1 MNVRDFGTMK
11 NNLQKPKW
19 GVKTEWVPIEQLPT
33 TPGGITEI
41 AIDLETKDPRLKS
54 HGPGWATGHGDVVG
68 FAVAYEGFNAYLPIA
83 HEGGGNLDRGIVMRW
98 FQKEIASHPADK
110 IFFNAAYDAGWLGQI
125 GIKLEGKM
133 LDAMLAAPLLNEN
146 RFSYSLNS
154 VSYDYLGLMK
164 SEAALREAAQEF
176 GVDPKGELYKL
187 PACFVGEY
195 AEADAKL
202 TLDLWQVFKAE
213 LTKEDLWQVFEL
225 ETSVLPLCIEMTRR
239 GIRVDLDAAERLKQD
254 LLKIVKN
261 IQSGIKKETG
271 LAVELWAAAS
281 IAKVFDLLDIPYGRT
296 KTGLPSFTKNFLS
309 QHEHPIAQKIAE
321 AREYDKVGNTFLS
334 SILRYTEDGRIHGH
348 INQLRSDGGGTV
360 TGRISMSNPNLQQ
373 TPARNPAMARKI
385 RGLFLPEDGEQWAS
399 LDFDQQEPRILV
411 HFASLT
417 HKGLTGADDFV
428 KAYRTNPETDFH
440 QMVAD
445 IANIPRASAKT
456 INLGIMY
463 GMGQTRL
470 AEQLDVAPE
479 QAKRLMRQYHEDVPF
494 VKELTDAVTR
504 KVAHRDKGGFV
515 RSLLGRK
522 CRFDLWEPNLFVS
535 ARALPKEEAHIEYGD
550 NIKRAYLYRSLN
562 KLIQSSASD
571 MTKKSMAAVYR
582 ERGKVPLVQIHDEL
596 AFSVTE
602 ATEARDLCNIMESS
616 VELAVP
622 TPCDISLGPNWGALT
637 PVDKSD
643 RVLEIKD

>member
-1 MNVRDFGTMK
+1 MK
-11 NNLQKPKW
+11 DNLQKPKW

-41 AIDLETKDPRLKS
+41 AIDLETNDPRLKS

-68 FAVAYEGFNAYLPIA
+68 FAVAYERFNAYLPIA

-254 LLKIVKN
+254 LIKVVKN

-373 TPARNPAMARKI
+373 IPARNPDMAGKI

-417 HKGLTGADDFV
+417 HKGLTGADEFV
-428 KAYRTNPETDFH
+428 KAYRTDPETDFH

-602 ATEARDLCNIMESS
+602 VAEARDLCNIMESS

-622 TPCDISLGPNWGALT
+622 TPCDISLGPNWGDLT
-637 PVDKSD
+637 SVDKSD
-643 RVLEIKD
+643 RVPEIKD

>member
-1 MNVRDFGTMK
+1 VK

-19 GVKTEWVPIEQLPT
+19 GVKTEWVPIEQLPP
-33 TPGGITEI
+33 TPSGIKEI
-41 AIDLETKDPRLKS
+41 AIDLETKDPRLKT
-54 HGPGWATGHGDVVG
+54 HGPGWATGYGEVVG

-98 FQKEIASHPADK
+98 FKKEIANHPSDK
-110 IFFNAAYDAGWLGQI
+110 IFFNAAYDVGWLKRL
-125 GIKLEGKM
+125 GISLKGKM
-133 LDAMLAAPLLNEN
+133 IDAMLAAPLLNEN

-195 AEADAKL
+195 AEADAQL
-202 TLDLWQVFKAE
+202 TLDLWQVFKIE
-213 LTKEDLWQVFEL
+213 LTKEDLWQVFDMES
-225 ETSVLPLCIEMTRR
+225 SVLPLCIEMTWR
-239 GIRVDLDAAERLKQD
+239 GIRVDIDAAERLRQELIKT
-254 LLKIVKN
+254 VKA

-271 LAVELWAAAS
+271 LPVELWAAAS
-281 IAKVFDLLDIPYGRT
+281 IAKVFDFLDVPYGRT

-321 AREYDKVGNTFLS
+321 AREYDKMGNTFLS
-334 SILRYTEDGRIHGH
+334 SILRYTEGGRIHGH

-373 TPARNPAMARKI
+373 IPARNPDMARKI
-385 RGLFLPEDGEQWAS
+385 RGLFLPEEGEQWAS

-417 HKGLTGADDFV
+417 DKGLTGANDFV
-428 KAYRTNPETDFH
+428 KAYHTDPETDFH

-445 IANIPRASAKT
+445 IANIPRKQAKT
-456 INLGIMY
+456 MNLGIMY

-470 AEQLDVAPE
+470 AEQLDVTPE
-479 QAKRLMRQYHEDVPF
+479 QAKRLMRQYHKDVPF
-494 VKELTDAVTR
+494 VKELMDAVQR

-535 ARALPKEEAHIEYGD
+535 ARALPKAEAHIEYGQ
-550 NIKRAYLYRSLN
+550 NIKRAYTYKSLN
-562 KLIQSSASD
+562 KLIQSSAAD
-571 MTKKSMAAVYR
+571 QTKAAMVAVYR
-582 ERGKVPLVQIHDEL
+582 ERGKVPLVQVHDEL

-602 ATEARDLCNIMESS
+602 VSEARDLCKIMESS

-622 TPCDISLGPNWGALT
+622 TPSDISLGPNWGNLT

-643 RVLEIKD
+643 TLL

>member
-1 MNVRDFGTMK
+1 MK

-19 GVKTEWVPIEQLPT
+19 GIKTEWVPIEQLPP
-33 TPGGITEI
+33 TPGGIKEI
-41 AIDLETKDPRLKS
+41 AIDLETKDPRLKT

-98 FQKEIASHPADK
+98 FQKEIANHPSDK
-110 IFFNAAYDAGWLGQI
+110 IFFNAAYDVGWLKRL
-125 GIKLEGKM
+125 GIDLKGKM
-133 LDAMLAAPLLNEN
+133 IDAMLAAPLLNEN

-154 VSYDYLGLMK
+154 VSYDYMGLMK

-195 AEADAKL
+195 AEADAQL
-202 TLDLWQVFKAE
+202 TLDLWQVFKIE
-213 LTKEDLWQVFEL
+213 LTKEDLWQVFDM
-225 ETSVLPLCIEMTRR
+225 ETSVLPLCIEMTWR

-254 LLKIVKN
+254 FLKIVKALK
-261 IQSGIKKETG
+261 SDIKKETG
-271 LAVELWAAAS
+271 LGFELWAAAS
-281 IAKVFDLLDIPYGRT
+281 ISKIFDHLDIPYGRT

-373 TPARNPAMARKI
+373 IPARNPDMARKI
-385 RGLFLPEDGEQWAS
+385 RGLFLPEEGEQWAS

-411 HFASLT
+411 HFASLVG
-417 HKGLTGADDFV
+417 KRGLTGADDFV
-428 KAYRTNPETDFH
+428 KAYREKPETDFH

-445 IANIPRASAKT
+445 IANIPRKQAKT

-470 AEQLDVAPE
+470 AEQLDVTPE

-550 NIKRAYLYRSLN
+550 NIKRAYLYRAVN
-562 KLIQSSASD
+562 KLIQSSAADQSKAA
-571 MTKKSMAAVYR
+571 MVAVYR
-582 ERGKVPLVQIHDEL
+582 ESGKVPLVQIHDEL
-596 AFSVTE
+596 AFSVE
-602 ATEARDLCNIMESS
+602 GVAEARDLCKIMESA

-622 TPCDISLGPNWGALT
+622 TPSDMSLGPSWGTLT
-637 PVDKSD
+637 KVEKSD
-643 RVLEIKD
+643 SVPEVRGK